1 MIDFKIQIQNVKIKK
16 KHGYLFHTCSDK
28 TFNGSLEGSFEITFT
43 DSLKQELDWYII
55 PNINPDGYNY
65 SYTDR

>member
-1 MIDFKIQIQNVKIKK
+1 M
-16 KHGYLFHTCSDK
+16 
-28 TFNGSLEGSFEITFT
+28 EGSFEITFT